1 MMNLYIAGAII
12 VSDILLAVSPLVISD
27 WLKSRKRRR

>member
-12 VSDILLAVSPLVISD
+12 VSDILLAVSQLVISD